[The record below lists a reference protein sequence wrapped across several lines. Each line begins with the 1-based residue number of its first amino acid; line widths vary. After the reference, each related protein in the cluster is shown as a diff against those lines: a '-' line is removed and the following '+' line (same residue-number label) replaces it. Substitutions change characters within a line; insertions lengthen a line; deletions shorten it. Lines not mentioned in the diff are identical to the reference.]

1 MLGRRKREGKTA
13 DRRYRGALVF
23 EDHDEMGLM
32 EVVDDLEHRSLHF
45 GSREKQSA
53 MSLASHHQLVLSYTQ
68 AMMAGL
74 LFVDTPRSVLNVGLG
89 GGSIPKFLLH
99 HYPDCNVDV
108 VEIREKVVDLAY
120 DYFHLPRDPRLN
132 IFISDIKEY
141 FRTIRSKVYDI
152 IVLDVYDK
160 EGMSD
165 SIRGFSFMSACQ
177 SRLTENGVLIVNLWS
192 EPEQIYKKMVYN
204 IFKSFKSQALIL
216 PVADRSNHIAI
227 GINQPV
233 RTFQDQILRKKSH
246 LLEQEF
252 QIDMPDLFT
261 RLCSRNKRLLMVPP
275 Q

>member
-1 MLGRRKREGKTA
+1 MNMLGRQKREGKPA
-13 DRRYRGALVF
+13 ARRYRGTLIF

-32 EVVDDLEHRSLHF
+32 EVVDDLAHRSLHF
-45 GSREKQSA
+45 GSREKQSS
-53 MSLASHHQLVLSYTQ
+53 MSLTSHHQLVLSYTQ

-89 GGSIPKFLLH
+89 GGSIPKFLLY

-108 VEIREKVVDLAY
+108 VEIREKVVDLAHN
-120 DYFHLPRDPRLN
+120 YFHLPREPRLN

-141 FRTIRSKVYDI
+141 FRSIRTKTYDI

-160 EGMSD
+160 EGMSG
-165 SIRGFSFMSACQ
+165 SIRGFSFMNACK

-192 EPEQIYKKMVYN
+192 EPELIYKKMVYN
-204 IFKSFKSQALIL
+204 IFKCFKSQAMIL

-233 RTFQDQILRKKSH
+233 RTFQDQMLREKSH
-246 LLEQEF
+246 QLEQDF
-252 QIDMPDLFT
+252 QIGMPDLFT
-261 RLCSRNKRLLMVPP
+261 NLYSRNKRLLMA
-275 Q
+275 